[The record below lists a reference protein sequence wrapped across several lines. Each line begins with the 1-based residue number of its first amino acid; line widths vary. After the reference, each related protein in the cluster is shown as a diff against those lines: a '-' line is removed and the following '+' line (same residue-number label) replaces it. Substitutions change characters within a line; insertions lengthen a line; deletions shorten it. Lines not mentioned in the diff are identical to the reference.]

1 MLARRIVLPVIALI
15 LAGSTAYLARSWVQ
29 HQRRPAEAVAE
40 PAAVERKAVL
50 VAAIDLAPGQF
61 LQADGM
67 RWQEWPDVSLP
78 ESYIVK
84 GATPEEDL
92 AGAVV
97 RQPVAAGQ
105 PLTRIGVVKPGDRGF
120 LAAVL
125 DPGMRAVSVPVDEA
139 SSNAGLIFPGDRV
152 DLILTQSIGGES
164 GGEGEAK
171 TPTRRVSETV
181 LSDVRVIAMGRKLR
195 NESGEDSASGDRIRT
210 TTLEV
215 DVPGAEKVALVTEL
229 GKLSL
234 SLRSL
239 AHDTARADVAATA
252 TRRFTWDSDVARSLL
267 PENQPV
273 STMAIIRGG
282 DAKIVNLPK
291 GGLP

>member
-1 MLARRIVLPVIALI
+1 MSARRIVLPVLALA
-15 LAGSTAYLARSWVQ
+15 LAGGTAYLAHDWVQ
-29 HQRRPAEAVAE
+29 SQKRPLQAEAE
-40 PAAVERKAVL
+40 PAPVERKAVL
-50 VAAIDLAPGQF
+50 VAAVDLAPGQF
-61 LQADGM
+61 LHPEGM

-78 ESYIVK
+78 DTYIVK
-84 GATPEEDL
+84 GTTPEEDL

-105 PLTRIGVVKPGDRGF
+105 PLTRVGVVKPGDRGF

-125 DPGMRAVSVPVDEA
+125 EPGMRAVSVPVDEA

-152 DLILTQSIGGES
+152 DLILTQTIGGDDS
-164 GGEGEAK
+164 ADGTK
-171 TPTRRVSETV
+171 TAARRVSETV
-181 LSDVRVIAMGRKLR
+181 LTDVRVIAMGRKLH
-195 NESGEDSASGDRIRT
+195 NDTGEEVGAAADRART

-215 DVPGAEKVALVTEL
+215 DGAGAEKVALVTEL

-239 AHDTARADVAATA
+239 ARADDAPSMPPA
-252 TRRFTWDSDVARSLL
+252 RRLTWDSDVARSLL

-273 STMAIIRGG
+273 STFAVIRGG
-282 DAKIVNLPK
+282 ETKIVNLSK

>member
-1 MLARRIVLPVIALI
+1 MSARRIVLPVLALA
-15 LAGSTAYLARSWVQ
+15 LAGGTAYLAHDWVQ
-29 HQRRPAEAVAE
+29 SQKRPAQAASE
-40 PAAVERKAVL
+40 PAPVERKAVL
-50 VAAIDLAPGQF
+50 VAAVDLAPGQF
-61 LQADGM
+61 LHAEGM

-78 ESYIVK
+78 DTYIVK
-84 GATPEEDL
+84 GTAPEEDL

-97 RQPVAAGQ
+97 RQQVAAGQ
-105 PLTRIGVVKPGDRGF
+105 PLTRAGVVKPGDRGF

-125 DPGMRAVSVPVDEA
+125 EPGMRAVSVPVDEA

-152 DLILTQSIGGES
+152 DLILTQTIGGDDS
-164 GGEGEAK
+164 ADGTK
-171 TPTRRVSETV
+171 TAARRVSETV
-181 LSDVRVIAMGRKLR
+181 LTDVRVIAMGRKLH
-195 NESGEDSASGDRIRT
+195 NDTGEEVGGAADRART

-215 DVPGAEKVALVTEL
+215 DGAGAEKVALVTEL

-239 AHDTARADVAATA
+239 ARAEDGPSTPP
-252 TRRFTWDSDVARSLL
+252 TRRLTWDSDVARSLL

-273 STMAIIRGG
+273 STFAVIRGG
-282 DAKIVNLPK
+282 ETKIVSLSK